1 MPETTQASFV
11 IEASVRD
18 GFYAVKD
25 AFIKIHGP
33 MPPQPKDDD
42 KFHEVQNIIASNVL
56 GGILFLRY
64 IMQCYGDPENAI
76 TFMQS
81 MVEFECEIINLDEVT
96 KQ

>member
-33 MPPQPKDDD
+33 MPPLGYFDCPAAA
-42 KFHEVQNIIASNVL
+42 HLAYVLASAKL
-56 GGILFLRY
+56 HG
-64 IMQCYGDPENAI
+64 
-76 TFMQS
+76 
-81 MVEFECEIINLDEVT
+81 EFGRI
-96 KQ
+96 Q